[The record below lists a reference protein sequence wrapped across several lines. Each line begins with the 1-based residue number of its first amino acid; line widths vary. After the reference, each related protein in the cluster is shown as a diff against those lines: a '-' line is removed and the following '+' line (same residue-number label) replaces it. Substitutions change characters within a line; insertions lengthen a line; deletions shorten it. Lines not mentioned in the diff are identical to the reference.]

1 MREIADIGNE
11 AQTLF
16 AVGVGAVLATIGGF
30 LGAVLEA
37 RLHRRDRERTA
48 ALTFGELMASLRVL
62 IRATDDAHGRGD
74 PFGPL
79 TMRLLRGCRREL
91 DAYERSR
98 FALSDLRDTDLRLA
112 VHALMI
118 RLTLAVDGC
127 LEPSAGNPER
137 LGGYDYLIELAPRL
151 DELVE
156 RLIPVAGHSVSPYQ
170 SLSHEPQAPVRR
182 PPAPAEPDPEP
193 APSKPRP
200 RAKRRPA

>member
-1 MREIADIGNE
+1 MREIADVGNG

-16 AVGVGAVLATIGGF
+16 AVGVGAVLATVGGF
-30 LGAVLEA
+30 LGTVLEA
-37 RLHRRDRERTA
+37 GLHTRQRERTA
-48 ALTFGELMASLRVL
+48 ALTFGELLASLRLL
-62 IRATDDAHGRGD
+62 IRATEDAHGRGD

-118 RLTLAVDGC
+118 LLTLAVDGC

-170 SLSHEPQAPVRR
+170 TLSHEPQAPIRT
-182 PPAPAEPDPEP
+182 PPPQAEAP
-193 APSKPRP
+193 KPKA
-200 RAKRRPA
+200 RARRRPA